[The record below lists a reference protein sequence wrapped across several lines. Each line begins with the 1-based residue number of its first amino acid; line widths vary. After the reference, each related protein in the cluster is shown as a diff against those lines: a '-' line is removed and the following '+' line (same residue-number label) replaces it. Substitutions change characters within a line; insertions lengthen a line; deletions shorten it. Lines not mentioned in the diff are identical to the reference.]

1 MERRYPTDGLTAS
14 GFLLLSLGLL
24 ILPLRWVLAWL
35 LAAAI
40 HECCHLI
47 AVKLCGGSV
56 AALRLN
62 GWGASM
68 VANDLSA
75 PQEFLCVLA
84 GPIGGAVVLLPLMRF
99 LPATA
104 ICGLLQSA
112 YNLLPFIDLDG
123 GRSLRIVLEFILP
136 KEKAARIAWIV
147 HAICVLVVLS
157 FGIYSAFWLKLGI
170 MPLILS
176 IWLVIKGNSGKRP
189 CNQSHLAVQ

>member
-1 MERRYPTDGLTAS
+1 MERRYPIDGMTAS
-14 GFLLLSLGLL
+14 GYLLLSLGLL
-24 ILPLRWVLAWL
+24 LLPLRWVLAWL

-56 AALRLN
+56 ATLRLN

-68 VANDLSA
+68 VANDLTA
-75 PQEFLCVLA
+75 PQELLCVLA
-84 GPIGGAVVLLPLMRF
+84 GPIGGAVVLLPLMRY

-104 ICGLLQSA
+104 VCGLLQSA

-123 GRSLRIVLEFILP
+123 GRVLRIVLEFLLP
-136 KEKAARIAWIV
+136 KEKVERVIWIV
-147 HAICVLVVLS
+147 HAICVLLVVS

-170 MPLILS
+170 MPLILT

-189 CNQSHLAVQ
+189 CNQPHLAVQ